1 MSRQETR
8 NGWSG
13 NSRARAPMSEA
24 MFAEGG
30 MATAGCSGA
39 RLVCARDFAEEEV

>member
-13 NSRARAPMSEA
+13 NSRARAPMSEG

-30 MATAGCSGA
+30 IAPKK
-39 RLVCARDFAEEEV
+39 RWVAEEEV